1 MDDDR
6 LAQLLHDAVQDAPPA
21 TFDADDVLTES
32 RRLTAR
38 RRSLV
43 RNGTMGAVVLVAAGL
58 LTGLGVVSFGSF
70 GHTVSNSAGSAA
82 PADATMNNQ
91 GHPGNE
97 FPPNS
102 RSNDGPR
109 AQFNV
114 PESSPMQ
121 GGGGTGNAGPMTGS
135 TPGGCGSTDG
145 ELAVALANELP
156 SVGDPK
162 PTTVP
167 SADCPADTTAAAAVT
182 VTDHGKPGVIIALV
196 RSASRRLAPDHWRA
210 PATRRAA
217 PTQHAQRG
225 DRAQP
230 AAAGRRHRPVPGP
243 TAHHRPAPGHP
254 SSECPAGSV
263 PLPG

>member
-6 LAQLLHDAVQDAPPA
+6 LAQLLHDAVQDTPPA

-43 RNGTMGAVVLVAAGL
+43 RNGTVGAVILVAAGL
-58 LTGLGVVSFGSF
+58 LTGLGVVGFGSL
-70 GHTVSNSAGSAA
+70 GQTVNGASASSAA
-82 PADATMNNQ
+82 PNDITMNNL
-91 GHPGNE
+91 GPTGNE
-97 FPPNS
+97 FHPNS
-102 RSNDGPR
+102 RTGSGPK
-109 AQFNV
+109 AESNV

-121 GGGGTGNAGPMTGS
+121 GGGGTGKAGPMAGS

-167 SADCPADTTAAAAVT
+167 SADCPAGTTYAAAVS
-182 VTDHGKPGVIIALV
+182 VTEHGTPGVIIALV
-196 RSASRRLAPDHWRA
+196 RPASTPSGRPDGVA
-210 PATRRAA
+210 QATSP
-217 PTQHAQRG
+217 PTQHQNVVTVLSRPTQAGAPIPFQSRLPTIAQ
-225 DRAQP
+225 DLAS
-230 AAAGRRHRPVPGP
+230 HF
-243 TAHHRPAPGHP
+243 
-254 SSECPAGSV
+254 
-263 PLPG
+263 

>member
-21 TFDADDVLTES
+21 TFDADDVLTTS

-43 RNGTMGAVVLVAAGL
+43 RNGTMGAVILVAAGL

-70 GHTVSNSAGSAA
+70 GHTVSNSAGGAG
-82 PADATMNNQ
+82 PDDVTMNNQ
-91 GHPGNE
+91 GSSDNE
-97 FPPNS
+97 FHPNA
-102 RSNDGPR
+102 RIGNGPK
-109 AQFNV
+109 AESNV

-121 GGGGTGNAGPMTGS
+121 GGGGIGNAGPMTGS

-167 SADCPADTTAAAAVT
+167 SADCPAGTTSAAAVT
-182 VTDHGKPGVIIALV
+182 VTDHGSSGLIIALV
-196 RSASRRLAPDHWRA
+196 RPASAATDQ
-210 PATRRAA
+210 PAGVARSTSL
-217 PTQHAQRG
+217 PTQHQNVVTVLSQPRQAGGIIPFQAQLPTI
-225 DRAQP
+225 AQHL
-230 AAAGRRHRPVPGP
+230 ATHF
-243 TAHHRPAPGHP
+243 
-254 SSECPAGSV
+254 
-263 PLPG
+263 

>member
-6 LAQLLHDAVQDAPPA
+6 LAQLLHDAVQDSPPA

-70 GHTVSNSAGSAA
+70 GHTVSDSAGSAA

-91 GHPGNE
+91 GNPGNE
-97 FPPNS
+97 FHPNS
-102 RSNDGPR
+102 RVQGGPE

-121 GGGGTGNAGPMTGS
+121 GGGGTGNAGPTTGS

-167 SADCPADTTAAAAVT
+167 SADCPAGTTSGAAVT
-182 VTDHGKPGVIIALV
+182 VTDHGTAGVIIALV
-196 RSASRRLAPDHWRA
+196 RPASA
-210 PATRRAA
+210 AA
-217 PTQHAQRG
+217 VQPRSGVGHAASTPTQHQNVVTVLSQPQSTGGTIPFQAQLPTI
-225 DRAQP
+225 AQHL
-230 AAAGRRHRPVPGP
+230 ATHF
-243 TAHHRPAPGHP
+243 
-254 SSECPAGSV
+254 
-263 PLPG
+263 

>member
-43 RNGTMGAVVLVAAGL
+43 RNTTMGAVILVAAGL
-58 LTGLGVVSFGSF
+58 LTGLGVVGFGSF
-70 GHTVSNSAGSAA
+70 GHTVSDSAGSAA
-82 PADATMNNQ
+82 PGQSDN
-91 GHPGNE
+91 PGANGND
-97 FPPNS
+97 FHPNS
-102 RSNDGPR
+102 RSGSGPR

-121 GGGGTGNAGPMTGS
+121 GGGGTGKAGPMTGG

-145 ELAVALANELP
+145 ELAVALAGELP

-162 PTTVP
+162 PAAVP
-167 SADCPADTTAAAAVT
+167 SADCPAATTRAAAYSVNDNGATGLIV
-182 VTDHGKPGVIIALV
+182 ALV
-196 RSASRRLAPDHWRA
+196 RPATA
-210 PATRRAA
+210 PAVPATAGVGHA
-217 PTQHAQRG
+217 VSKPTQHNAVVTVLSQP
-225 DRAQP
+225 QP
-230 AAAGRRHRPVPGP
+230 AGGP
-243 TAHHRPAPGHP
+243 IPYQAM
-254 SSECPAGSV
+254 
-263 PLPG
+263 LPTIAQDLATGY